1 MYGDDNINNNDGD
14 AHDAGD
20 GDAGE
25 SKGWAELSG
34 RAHWCHVTGC
44 VCIHKQSLASRRR
57 YRLYGVVA

>member
-25 SKGWAELSG
+25 SKGWAELSWAE
-34 RAHWCHVTGC
+34 RSS
-44 VCIHKQSLASRRR
+44 SLMPR
-57 YRLYGVVA
+57 YRLRLHP